1 MFKKILIANRGEI
14 AVRVIQACRELDI
27 ISVAIFSEAD
37 KDSKHVSLAG
47 EAWKLEGQPGK
58 VYLDAEQI
66 LSIAKRSGAEAIHP
80 GYGFMSE
87 NPEFA
92 RACAAAGIKFIGPSP
107 EVIHKMGSKVESRR
121 IMSEAGVPVVPG
133 TTDPVT
139 DPAVVKELGTKY
151 GYPIAIKASAGGGGR
166 GLRVVR
172 KEEEVENALQGA
184 QREGATYFGNG
195 EVYVEKYLDHP
206 RHIEV
211 QVIGDEHGNA
221 IHLFERDCSSQRR
234 HQKLVEETPAAKLDP
249 MVKEELLAS
258 AVRGTKALGYSSA
271 GTLEFLVAGDKFYFL
286 EMNTRVQVEHPIT
299 EATTGVD
306 IVKEQILVAS
316 GAKLS
321 LKQNEISQ
329 RGHAIEFRI
338 NAENPD
344 KNFMPN
350 PGTLTTY
357 KEPTMP
363 WVRVDSAAYP
373 NYQILPFYD
382 SLLAKLV
389 VWGRTR
395 EEAIARSRL
404 ALRDY
409 KIVGAATTIPFHL
422 AILDDPTFLSG
433 DVYTT
438 YVEAEFMKR
447 WNDLKE
453 RYTPQ
458 VVTVTTGTAQPDP
471 TTNGK
476 GSHATVRTEPRN
488 FEVEVN
494 QKSFKVS
501 VAELVDPTKVTAP
514 PKSGSSSAS
523 AGRRPGALSSSSAG
537 ASSGASTSGAGSSG
551 STASSGASKGTA
563 SGGASEVRSAMHG
576 LVKEILVNEGAK
588 VDSGQKLIIFEAMK
602 MESEIVANKSG
613 TITSIKVKVG
623 QSVDN
628 DILLLTIGE

>member
-27 ISVAIFSEAD
+27 ISVAIFSDAD
-37 KDSKHVSLAG
+37 KDSKHVALAS

-66 LSIAKRSGAEAIHP
+66 LSIAKRAGAEAIHP

-87 NPEFA
+87 NPDFA
-92 RACAAAGIKFIGPSP
+92 RACAAAGIKFIGPAP
-107 EVIHKMGSKVESRR
+107 DVIHKMGSKVESRR

-139 DPAVVKELGTKY
+139 DPEKVKELGTKY

-172 KEEEVENALQGA
+172 KEEEVENALTGA

-211 QVIGDEHGNA
+211 QVIGDEHGNV

-234 HQKLVEETPAAKLDP
+234 HQKLVEETPAANLDP
-249 MVKEELLAS
+249 KVKAELLAS
-258 AVRGTKALGYSSA
+258 AVAGTKALGYSSA

-306 IVKEQILVAS
+306 IVKEQILVAT

-321 LKQNEISQ
+321 LKQEEITQ

-350 PGTLTTY
+350 PGTLSTY
-357 KEPTMP
+357 EEPQMP
-363 WVRVDSAAYP
+363 WVRVDSASYP

-395 EEAIARSRL
+395 EEAIARSKL
-404 ALRDY
+404 ALHDY

-422 AILDDPTFLSG
+422 AILDDSTFLAG
-433 DVYTT
+433 GVYTT

-458 VVTVTTGTAQPDP
+458 VVTTTTVSAQPDP

-476 GSHATVRTEPRN
+476 GSHAIVRTEPRN

-501 VAELVDPTKVTAP
+501 VAELVDPAKVVAQPKTTARPAGGIASRSTTGASADPASTAP
-514 PKSGSSSAS
+514 
-523 AGRRPGALSSSSAG
+523 G
-537 ASSGASTSGAGSSG
+537 ASSGSTP
-551 STASSGASKGTA
+551 
-563 SGGASEVRSAMHG
+563 GGPGEVRSAMHG

-588 VDSGQKLIIFEAMK
+588 VESGQKLMIFEAMK

-613 TITSIKVKVG
+613 TITSIKVKAG